1 MCAGLHCSGF
11 MSTSSFPQVLL
22 KPYADRRSTTS
33 RSSLQIIVNYSLVEY
48 FLITIQP
55 PRTRVRARTSTCA
68 RCQPCQFACSVR
80 LRWPVQLLQILI
92 LATSHTLVRLVV
104 YIKYVTTKYVAS
116 ERTDLYCGEYVSC
129 TLRALGTRE
138 TGDWGNQRAHEW
150 THKLT
155 FQTTM
160 VSPTDICDLFFAP
173 FAVFGDD

>member
-1 MCAGLHCSGF
+1 

-33 RSSLQIIVNYSLVEY
+33 RSSLQISVNYSEEY

-116 ERTDLYCGEYVSC
+116 ERTDSYCGEYVSC
-129 TLRALGTRE
+129 TLRALGTR
-138 TGDWGNQRAHEW
+138 DWGLGESTRARMDSQIDFSNYHGEPDRY
-150 THKLT
+150 LR
-155 FQTTM
+155 
-160 VSPTDICDLFFAP
+160 SLFRP
-173 FAVFGDD
+173 LRRVW